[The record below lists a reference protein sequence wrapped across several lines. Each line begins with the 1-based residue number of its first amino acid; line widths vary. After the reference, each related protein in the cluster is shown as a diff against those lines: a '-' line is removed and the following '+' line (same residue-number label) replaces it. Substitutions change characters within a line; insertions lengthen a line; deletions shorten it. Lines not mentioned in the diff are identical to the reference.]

1 LRELNNWHVLLLFL
15 CRYMLDTWLVFNLKC
30 RCYIRIEIEKKN
42 WYLLCICADF
52 VVVII
57 L

>member
-15 CRYMLDTWLVFNLKC
+15 CRYMLDTWLVFNLKR
-30 RCYIRIEIEKKN
+30 RCYMYWDWEKN
-42 WYLLCICADF
+42 CYLLCIYADF
-52 VVVII
+52 VVVIV